1 MRILCLQCIPFSPAG
16 HVQYAD
22 KFVRF
27 RRNETWHGSGADPWT
42 RNSTAST
49 GFVNGDHHGYRGDF
63 ASFLST
69 LGRSRSEEHT
79 SELQSPMYLVCRRLL
94 EKKKDTL
101 PA

>member
-69 LGRSRSEEHT
+69 LGRSES
-79 SELQSPMYLVCRRLL
+79 
-94 EKKKDTL
+94 KTL
-101 PA
+101 SSKM